1 MTNDMQPWNSKGTH
15 KGRCKACRREAK
27 LDTHYLFCH
36 KCYDLAN
43 HTKKYPK
50 IKGLHHKDTYG
61 IFSGKIWLSNKFDG
75 SCARIKITEDG
86 FLLGSKGRVFDKR
99 PYHKDHPTEDKIWW
113 RLWDYI
119 QDKYDNERIRDLSGY
134 VIFGE
139 ACGKGNTH
147 KINYPF
153 ALKFIVFD
161 VWDEIQERF
170 LEPSEWMPI
179 IHESGLDF
187 VKHEKMDCDYDIIKH
202 LISDFDVVK
211 DCFEGYV
218 IKNFKCPHTYTP
230 GGRLYGKIYHPDA
243 KEKESKIFGS
253 PKEEKTYPLE
263 HKLLGD
269 WVTIR
274 RVTGCL
280 HQGWDDGQPGH
291 GLEVMAWLPKRWD
304 DGQPGHGL
312 EVMAWLPKMVW
323 EDVVNE
329 EFANWILTQR
339 HKDGILHLDLR
350 FIRKRLNKMVINIL
364 REYLIELAK
373 GEETSK

>member
-1 MTNDMQPWNSKGTH
+1 MMTNKMEPFGKYKGTH
-15 KGRCKACRREAK
+15 EGQCKTCRKETTI
-27 LDTHYLFCH
+27 DTHYNFCEH
-36 KCYDLAN
+36 CYDLAN
-43 HTKKYPK
+43 TMRKYPK

-61 IFSGKIWLSNKFDG
+61 IFSGKIWLSHKFDG
-75 SCARIKITEDG
+75 SCARIQITEDG

-99 PYHKDHPTEDKIWW
+99 PYHEDHPTEDKVWW
-113 RLWDYI
+113 RIWDYI
-119 QDKYDNERIRDLSGY
+119 EMKYDTIKHLPKTW

-139 ACGKGNTH
+139 ACGLGNTH
-147 KINYPF
+147 KITYPF
-153 ALKFIVFD
+153 DLKFIVFD
-161 VWDEIQERF
+161 IWDEETEEFI
-170 LEPSEWMPI
+170 EPHLWMHI
-179 IHESGLDF
+179 INKTGLDL
-187 VKHEKMDCDYDIIKH
+187 VVHDKMNCDYDIVKH
-202 LISDFDVVK
+202 LMSDMDVVK

-243 KEKESKIFGS
+243 KEKESKIFGK
-253 PKEEKTYPLE
+253 PHEENTYPLE
-263 HKLLGD
+263 FDLLAK

-280 HQGWDDGQPGH
+280 HQGWDN
-291 GLEVMAWLPKRWD
+291 
-304 DGQPGHGL
+304 GQPGHGL

-323 EDVVNE
+323 EDVVKE
-329 EFANWILTQR
+329 EFANWILTKR

-373 GEETSK
+373 REE